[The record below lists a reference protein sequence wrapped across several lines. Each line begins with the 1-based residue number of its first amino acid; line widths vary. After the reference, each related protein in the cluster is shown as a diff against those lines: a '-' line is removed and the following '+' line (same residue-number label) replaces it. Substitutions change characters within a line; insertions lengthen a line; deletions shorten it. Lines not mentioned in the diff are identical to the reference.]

1 MKFFELLKMPSKNK
15 SKGKANQEVESK
27 ASSAEAVALAEP
39 VEATEAIEATTEA
52 TIEATT
58 EVDPEVE
65 ATIEADPKVEAT
77 IEATTIND
85 SNEEKPK
92 ESTSK
97 AEPNESP
104 EDIVKN
110 ILEKLGLA
118 SSDIKPDDKI
128 DTLCVIFKQTLTE
141 NVQLKE
147 TLVNMNGQLEKND
160 MTKVALQKLCD
171 ALKTQVSLKDEE
183 NNLKLQ
189 EETNKR
195 IEIAQN
201 FEATMNE
208 LTKLIES
215 HSAHNTSLRTENA
228 EMTRQMEALLKEYEN
243 REGKISSISEEFR
256 LKSQLYEAQ
265 LAKAKIEK
273 AEIGADFNKE
283 RLKLQKDLLEANKNI
298 EILVS
303 REENMKEQV
312 ELYAA
317 QYDELV
323 NGVDDKKKH
332 FGQFKKQMDTLNKRL
347 KTLEMDSS
355 MWKEKFEGIR
365 DNFVG
370 VSELNHFS
378 SQYFDSNGVVV
389 KLNASKAGADMELEQ
404 TKKKLAAMEKLN
416 RTLTAERSQ
425 LLKGKKEATENG
437 S

>member
-355 MWKEKFEGIR
+355 MWKEKFE
-365 DNFVG
+365 
-370 VSELNHFS
+370 
-378 SQYFDSNGVVV
+378 DSNGVVV
-389 KLNASKAGADMELEQ
+389 KLNASKADADMELEQ

>member
-27 ASSAEAVALAEP
+27 ASSAEAV
-39 VEATEAIEATTEA
+39 EATEAIEATTEA

-58 EVDPEVE
+58 EVDPE
-65 ATIEADPKVEAT
+65 VEAT

-355 MWKEKFEGIR
+355 MWKEKFE
-365 DNFVG
+365 
-370 VSELNHFS
+370 
-378 SQYFDSNGVVV
+378 DSNGVVV

-425 LLKGKKEATENG
+425 LLKGKKEATEK
-437 S
+437 

>member
-39 VEATEAIEATTEA
+39 VEATEE
-52 TIEATT
+52 
-58 EVDPEVE
+58 
-65 ATIEADPKVEAT
+65 VEAT

-355 MWKEKFEGIR
+355 MWKEKFE
-365 DNFVG
+365 
-370 VSELNHFS
+370 
-378 SQYFDSNGVVV
+378 DSNGVVV

-425 LLKGKKEATENG
+425 LLKG
-437 S
+437 

>member
-65 ATIEADPKVEAT
+65 PTIEADPKVEAT

-347 KTLEMDSS
+347 KTLEMDFS
-355 MWKEKFEGIR
+355 MWKE
-365 DNFVG
+365 
-370 VSELNHFS
+370 
-378 SQYFDSNGVVV
+378 
-389 KLNASKAGADMELEQ
+389 
-404 TKKKLAAMEKLN
+404 
-416 RTLTAERSQ
+416 
-425 LLKGKKEATENG
+425 
-437 S
+437 

>member
-355 MWKEKFEGIR
+355 MWKEKFE
-365 DNFVG
+365 
-370 VSELNHFS
+370 
-378 SQYFDSNGVVV
+378 DSNGVVV

>member
-58 EVDPEVE
+58 EVAPM
-65 ATIEADPKVEAT
+65 ATSIEADPKVEAT

-160 MTKVALQKLCD
+160 MTKEALQKLCD

-355 MWKEKFEGIR
+355 MWKEKFE
-365 DNFVG
+365 
-370 VSELNHFS
+370 
-378 SQYFDSNGVVV
+378 DSNGVVV
-389 KLNASKAGADMELEQ
+389 KLNASKADADMELEQ